1 MLLVRANM
9 TRDTL
14 HLRMLANA
22 TDYCGTEWMPSTCAI
37 LNLWVSVCV
46 CICACV
52 CVCVCVCICA
62 CVSSCLSVCV
72 CVCIFVCLSACEY
85 VSFCV
90 CTALVHGPRGVTAPV
105 PLCSF
110 LMHGDGGGVGE
121 LRPPKLSPTPQG
133 NVPASCAP
141 GP

>member
-37 LNLWVSVCV
+37 LNLCVCVCVSVCVCVCVCV

-52 CVCVCVCICA
+52 CVCVCLYLCL
-62 CVSSCLSVCV
+62 CVFLSVCV
-72 CVCIFVCLSACEY
+72 CVCVFASLSVSLHVSMCLFVCVLPSFMGRGGFTPLFLY
-85 VSFCV
+85 VHFS
-90 CTALVHGPRGVTAPV
+90 CTGTEGV
-105 PLCSF
+105 
-110 LMHGDGGGVGE
+110 
-121 LRPPKLSPTPQG
+121 
-133 NVPASCAP
+133 
-141 GP
+141 